1 MSYNKYILELLYSLS
16 AGAILYNSS
25 ENISLH
31 EMIQYLLAV
40 FVIGIC
46 LSIASNYI
54 NTIIE
59 TKENFLDSFVYPY
72 DYPYIYPG
80 YFYSGCNE
88 TVFGDI
94 KCLPKSAYPF
104 L

>member
-1 MSYNKYILELLYSLS
+1 MIGGLYLLS
-16 AGAILYNSS
+16 AGAILYNTSEVISS
-25 ENISLH
+25 HDML
-31 EMIQYLLAV
+31 QYLLAV

-46 LSIASNYI
+46 LYIASDYAN
-54 NTIIE
+54 IE
-59 TKENFLDSFVYPY
+59 KKEGFLDSFVYPY
-72 DYPYIYPG
+72 DYPFIYPG